1 MKQISKNN
9 IDTTGVNV
17 YAYLHPHP
25 LDIETN
31 GDFEVDEISWIP
43 GFDSSDIGEEGEHP
57 FFRDQNIQLYNKIE
71 AVTLESFRVAL
82 KNIWPLLDSYIV
94 NSIQIAVDI
103 TGNLFTDSRVLAAYN
118 FEDSRPQKGNY
129 IFNLAPLYLMR
140 LLKKID
146 NNAEVDLKYNTIW
159 EHELIHLLDHWQCVK
174 SSVYNDSDVSSI
186 YFNFYLAQYR
196 TEGVAELY
204 YLLKGGIQDVKTM
217 TQAKEK
223 FQNNVNAIRTLISE
237 KPILSMNEKE
247 KFFKTY
253 DFYELG
259 PWIVL
264 DKLNKFEGGF
274 HSDLI
279 SGVIKQI
286 EGGKSIEHD
295 VILEVIVIALRLKI
309 DEFLLEMQYDLTD
322 KNIKYNLN

>member
-9 IDTTGVNV
+9 IDTTSVNA

-140 LLKKID
+140 LLKKIE
-146 NNAEVDLKYNTIW
+146 NNVEVDMKYNTIW
-159 EHELIHLLDHWQCVK
+159 EHELIHLLDHWQSVK
-174 SSVYNDSDVSSI
+174 SSVYNDSNVSSI
-186 YFNFYLAQYR
+186 YFNFYLSQYR
-196 TEGVAELY
+196 TEGIAELY

-217 TQAKEK
+217 AQAKEK
-223 FQNNVNAIRTLISE
+223 FQNNVYAIRKLVSD
-237 KPILSMNEKE
+237 KPILSKNDKD
-247 KFFKTY
+247 KLFKTY

-264 DKLNKFEGGF
+264 DVLNTFEGGF
-274 HSDLI
+274 HTEII
-279 SGVIKQI
+279 STVIKQV
-286 EGGKSIEHD
+286 EDGKVIDHN
-295 VILEVIVIALRLKI
+295 VILEVIKIGLRIKL
-309 DEFLLEMQYDLTD
+309 DEFLLEIQHDLTD
-322 KNIKYNLN
+322 NNIKYNLN

>member
-9 IDTTGVNV
+9 IDTTSVNA
-17 YAYLHPHP
+17 YAYLYPHP

-43 GFDSSDIGEEGEHP
+43 GFDSSDIGEDGEYP

-71 AVTLESFRVAL
+71 VVTLESFRVAL
-82 KNIWPLLDSYIV
+82 KNIWPLLDSYII

-140 LLKKID
+140 LLKKVD
-146 NNAEVDLKYNTIW
+146 NNAEVDMKYNTIW

-186 YFNFYLAQYR
+186 YFNFYLSQYR
-196 TEGVAELY
+196 TEGIAELY
-204 YLLKGGIQDVKTM
+204 YLLKGGTQDVKTM
-217 TQAKEK
+217 AQAKEK
-223 FQNNVNAIRTLISE
+223 FQTNVYSIRKLVSD
-237 KPILSMNEKE
+237 KPILSKNDKD
-247 KFFKTY
+247 KLFKTY

-264 DKLNKFEGGF
+264 DVLNTFEGGF
-274 HSDLI
+274 HTELVSSI
-279 SGVIKQI
+279 VKQVE
-286 EGGKSIEHD
+286 EGKAIEHD
-295 VILEVIVIALRLKI
+295 KILEIIKIALRIKLN
-309 DEFLLEMQYDLTD
+309 EFI
-322 KNIKYNLN
+322 NFHIK